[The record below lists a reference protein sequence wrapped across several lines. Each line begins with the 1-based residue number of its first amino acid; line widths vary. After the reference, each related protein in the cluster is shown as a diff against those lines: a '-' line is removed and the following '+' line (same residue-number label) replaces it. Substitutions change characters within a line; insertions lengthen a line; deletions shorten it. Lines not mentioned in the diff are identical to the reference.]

1 MKRRKQLN
9 LRISR
14 RRSRLPEANQ
24 ANLPTVSGGLAALI
38 LSPFVAYGFSL
49 QYFAAAFDIGDGR
62 IEADFFFRLSG
73 VVLGMGV
80 GALLMALGFFLLHD
94 VRRARE
100 KTSAGTSFWQFFGA
114 AFAILLTVI
123 GFWLLSASFEGW
135 GAATTLIREVLDA

>member
-1 MKRRKQLN
+1 M
-9 LRISR
+9 
-14 RRSRLPEANQ
+14 RLPS
-24 ANLPTVSGGLAALI
+24 VSGGLAALM

-49 QYFAAAFDIGDGR
+49 QYFAAAFDVGDGR
-62 IEADFFFRLSG
+62 VEADFFFRLSG

>member
-1 MKRRKQLN
+1 MTGRQRLN
-9 LRISR
+9 LKIAR
-14 RRSRLPEANQ
+14 RRARTPETPGMRLPS
-24 ANLPTVSGGLAALI
+24 VSGGLAALM

-49 QYFAAAFDIGDGR
+49 QYFAAAFDVGDGR
-62 IEADFFFRLSG
+62 VEADFFFRLSG